1 MRTLLL
7 TVDALRATHLG
18 QYGYYR
24 DTMPALDRLA
34 ADGKLYDRLFSTH
47 ELESYTDAVMEWLSD
62 PPRDVFHLEADPCE
76 HVSDAGDPPDVV
88 RAFDDEIPGAL
99 FDLEPPGTRAPDDEV
114 DEERL
119 AALGYM
125 EV

>member
-7 TVDALRATHLG
+7 TVDALRATYLG

-34 ADGKLYDRLFSTH
+34 ADGRPSDRLFSTH
-47 ELESYTDAVMEWLSD
+47 EFKSYTDAVMEWLSD
-62 PPRDVFHLEADPCE
+62 PPRDAFHLEADPCE
-76 HVSDAGDPPDVV
+76 DVSAAEEPPDVA
-88 RAFDDEIPGAL
+88 RAFEDEIPDAL
-99 FDLEPPGTRAPDDEV
+99 FDLESPGTRSPD